1 MLNGKENGLDEE
13 YIKRREASKLID
25 PKLVSFLNRA
35 TSRILSNQSLDGISG
50 IVKYENAADF
60 SDYDFSSVEQLPE
73 RIIDSKMKYSK
84 NTGYR
89 LLANCLEKFIS
100 CIEEEQQTQNLSELY
115 YPRFIL
121 NDKNSRKCYA
131 SIMKPYIVKNI
142 LLPCK
147 VIGKLNNKD
156 YWNLGNAKTINYD
169 RIKNKCGTECDDC
182 ASIFENDFLFKVE
195 QIIKDKEVKFY
206 IVCDK

>member
-73 RIIDSKMKYSK
+73 RIIDSKMKYSQ
-84 NTGYR
+84 NTGYK
-89 LLANCLEKFIS
+89 LLDNCLEKFIS

-115 YPRFIL
+115 CKSLEQMFYKTLEKIKFASFTYAMIL
-121 NDKNSRKCYA
+121 
-131 SIMKPYIVKNI
+131 IMLMHLINVKN
-142 LLPCK
+142 L
-147 VIGKLNNKD
+147 
-156 YWNLGNAKTINYD
+156 
-169 RIKNKCGTECDDC
+169 
-182 ASIFENDFLFKVE
+182 
-195 QIIKDKEVKFY
+195 
-206 IVCDK
+206 